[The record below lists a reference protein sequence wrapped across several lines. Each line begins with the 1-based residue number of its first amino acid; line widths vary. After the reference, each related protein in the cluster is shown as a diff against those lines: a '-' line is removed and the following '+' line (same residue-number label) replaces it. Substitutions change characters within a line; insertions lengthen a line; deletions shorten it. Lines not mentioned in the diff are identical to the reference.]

1 MVMFKRICEMEIVWV
16 ISDIECLKRE
26 LKDGEYVVKSMIEKI
41 IKLLKDEE

>member
-1 MVMFKRICEMEIVWV
+1 MEIVWV

>member
-1 MVMFKRICEMEIVWV
+1 MVMFKRICEMEIVWI
-16 ISDIECLKRE
+16 ISDIGWLKRE